1 MTFPPLLVFLILLAA
16 VLISGDPDL
25 MSVEVP
31 ERVNGTVGHSVVLPC
46 TLKSPYT
53 EYTTVEIV
61 IIWKIKVFYEGP
73 VLFNVTNRSKG
84 SKEFENEVHT
94 NIEGRYRLAG
104 DPRKGNAALELQ
116 NATLDDSDQYFC
128 RVEISRQGLGT
139 FKAESKPGIT
149 LEILGAPIILHVSVN
164 VINAT
169 HSTLQCLAEGQPSPN
184 IIWIDPHN
192 KRLPVNGSDTP
203 VTPGPG
209 KFQTLGELHH
219 PKLGGNYTCLVVN
232 DQGNSTESVH
242 LPETAQ
248 SQHRLIYII
257 GILVGSIIVMILI
270 VIVLVILRRRSGRAE
285 FNPTRR
291 RAQPN
296 SSEYSRASVRLQQ
309 TSAVVNRTEEN
320 GSLEVVPLVPEP
332 NATEE
337 SVSLT
342 AQTWM
347 PEVNVIEN
355 GSLVAVS
362 RTPEEN
368 SIAENASLTAV
379 SQTPEENPVTEN
391 TSPMAVSQTPEENLV
406 TENASPMAV
415 SQMPE
420 GNPVT
425 ENASPMAVSQ
435 TPEGNPV
442 TENASPMAVS
452 QMPEGNPVTE
462 NASPMAVSQ
471 TPEGNPVTEN
481 ASPMAV
487 SQMPEGN
494 PVTENAS
501 PMAVSQTPEG
511 NSVTE
516 NASPAAVSQTPEGNS
531 VTENASPAA
540 VSQTPE
546 LNATEESAFLTAQT
560 CTPEANVTEDN
571 DSLVAVSCVPEQDT
585 EGSDK

>member
-1 MTFPPLLVFLILLAA
+1 MTFPPLLLFLILLTA
-16 VLISGDPDL
+16 VVISGDPASV
-25 MSVEVP
+25 SVEVP
-31 ERVNGTVGHSVVLPC
+31 KRVKGTVGHSVVLPC

-53 EYTTVEIV
+53 EYTTIEIV

-94 NIEGRYRLAG
+94 NIKGRYKLAG

-128 RVEISRQGLGT
+128 RVEIKRQGLGT
-139 FKAESKPGIT
+139 FKAESNPGIT

-164 VINAT
+164 VINTT
-169 HSTLQCLAEGQPSPN
+169 HSTLECLAEGQPSPN

-209 KFQTLGELHH
+209 KYQTLGELRH

-232 DQGNSTESVH
+232 DQGNNTESVH
-242 LPETAQ
+242 LPKTAQ

-257 GILVGSIIVMILI
+257 GILVGSIFAIILI

-309 TSAVVNRTEEN
+309 TSPVVNRTKEN
-320 GSLEVVPLVPEP
+320 GSLEVVPLMPEP

-355 GSLVAVS
+355 GSLVAVP

-379 SQTPEENPVTEN
+379 SQTPEENPVTEKA
-391 TSPMAVSQTPEENLV
+391 SQAVSQTPEENPVTEDASQAVSQTPEENSV
-406 TENASPMAV
+406 TENASPVAV
-415 SQMPE
+415 SQTPE
-420 GNPVT
+420 ENPVT

-435 TPEGNPV
+435 TPEENSV
-442 TENASPMAVS
+442 TEDAS
-452 QMPEGNPVTE
+452 Q
-462 NASPMAVSQ
+462 AVSQ
-471 TPEGNPVTEN
+471 TPEP
-481 ASPMAV
+481 
-487 SQMPEGN
+487 
-494 PVTENAS
+494 
-501 PMAVSQTPEG
+501 
-511 NSVTE
+511 
-516 NASPAAVSQTPEGNS
+516 
-531 VTENASPAA
+531 
-540 VSQTPE
+540 
-546 LNATEESAFLTAQT
+546 NATEESAFLTAQT

-585 EGSDK
+585 EVSDK